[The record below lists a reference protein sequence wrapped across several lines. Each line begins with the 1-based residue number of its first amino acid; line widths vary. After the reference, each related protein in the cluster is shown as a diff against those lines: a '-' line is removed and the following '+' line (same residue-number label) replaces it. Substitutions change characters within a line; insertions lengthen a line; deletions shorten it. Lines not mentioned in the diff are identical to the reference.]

1 MEKINV
7 PPNQAL
13 VLFGPNVAP
22 EAKGPALL
30 AFERAL
36 RAHGADCEV
45 FMETMRDQNK
55 LRRKLTRED
64 VI

>member
-1 MEKINV
+1 MNV
-7 PPNQAL
+7 PSGQAI
-13 VLFGPNVAP
+13 VIFGPDVKP

-36 RAHGADCEV
+36 RDNGSDCEV

-55 LRRKLTRED
+55 LRRKLGKD
-64 VI
+64 DLI

>member
-1 MEKINV
+1 MNV
-7 PPNQAL
+7 PARQAL
-13 VLFGPNVAP
+13 VIFGSEVKP

-30 AFERAL
+30 MFERTL
-36 RAHGADCEV
+36 RMYGADCEV

>member
-1 MEKINV
+1 MSALKV

-13 VLFGPNVAP
+13 VIFGPDVKP

-36 RAHGADCEV
+36 RSGGADCEV

>member
-1 MEKINV
+1 MITV

-13 VLFGPNVAP
+13 VIFGPDVAP

-30 AFERAL
+30 AFERTL
-36 RAHGADCEV
+36 REHGADCEV

-55 LRRKLTRED
+55 LRRKLEKDD

>member
-1 MEKINV
+1 MNV
-7 PPNQAL
+7 PPNQA
-13 VLFGPNVAP
+13 VVVFGPDVKP

-36 RAHGADCEV
+36 RDAGADCAV

-55 LRRKLTRED
+55 LRRNLTRED